1 MNCRAVLLCTSNP
14 CRVKLSTA
22 SATSASSSSAPDAM
36 EGTVFAACPLT
47 NLIAINTAPPPSNPS
62 SATAA
67 QPGDYH
73 IIPVSRIQSFQ
84 LVSFAADA
92 LSKGEEPTI
101 GGFDGAVP
109 SIGGVD
115 IKALEAREQATI
127 ARIKEKEASRGR
139 GVTKEAQ
146 EIFDALA
153 RT

>member
-1 MNCRAVLLCTSNP
+1 MR
-14 CRVKLSTA
+14 LSTT
-22 SATSASSSSAPDAM
+22 ATSSSSADAM

-47 NLIAINTAPPPSNPS
+47 NLIAVNTAPPPPNPS
-62 SATAA
+62 STITN

-73 IIPVSRIQSFQ
+73 VIPVSRIQSFQ
-84 LVSFAADA
+84 LVGLATDP
-92 LSKGEEPTI
+92 LSKGEESGGG
-101 GGFDGAVP
+101 GGFDSAVP
-109 SIGGVD
+109 SIGRVD

-127 ARIKEKEASRGR
+127 ARIKEKEASKGR

>member
-1 MNCRAVLLCTSNP
+1 M
-14 CRVKLSTA
+14 KLST
-22 SATSASSSSAPDAM
+22 TTTSSSGADAL

-47 NLIAINTAPPPSNPS
+47 NLIAVNTAPPPPNPS
-62 SATAA
+62 SALTN

-73 IIPVSRIQSFQ
+73 VIPVSRIQSFQ
-84 LVSFAADA
+84 LVGLATDT
-92 LSKGEEPTI
+92 LPKGEESS
-101 GGFDGAVP
+101 GGGGSSGSAAP
-109 SIGGVD
+109 SIGRVD

-127 ARIKEKEASRGR
+127 TRIKEKEASRGR

>member
-1 MNCRAVLLCTSNP
+1 MSYVAVFPCTFNLY
-14 CRVKLSTA
+14 RVKLST
-22 SATSASSSSAPDAM
+22 TSTTASSSSAPDAV

-62 SATAA
+62 SATTA

-84 LVSFAADA
+84 LVSLATDT
-92 LSKGEEPTI
+92 LSKGEEPAT
-101 GGFDGAVP
+101 GGLDGVVP
-109 SIGGVD
+109 SIGEVN

-127 ARIKEKEASRGR
+127 AKIKEKEASRGR

-146 EIFDALA
+146 DIFDALA

>member
-1 MNCRAVLLCTSNP
+1 
-14 CRVKLSTA
+14 
-22 SATSASSSSAPDAM
+22 M

-47 NLIAINTAPPPSNPS
+47 NLIAINTAPPPSNSS
-62 SATAA
+62 SAAVT

-84 LVSFAADA
+84 LVNFATDA
-92 LSKGEEPTI
+92 QSKGEEPATR
-101 GGFDGAVP
+101 GFDSVVP

-127 ARIKEKEASRGR
+127 AKIKEKEASRGR